1 MIPVRPEGDLLER
14 STSKRSATP
23 SSGRTGW
30 SHLTASKPGDPNDSE
45 FTRTFFT
52 ISSIAIE
59 QVCHPLAINPF
70 QRPFVARFVSVC
82 IHCGS

>member
-1 MIPVRPEGDLLER
+1 MEPLDGFEAGR
-14 STSKRSATP
+14 SEY
-23 SSGRTGW
+23 
-30 SHLTASKPGDPNDSE
+30 SE